1 MTYAIQMPRLETELD
16 QQLERRAMNRLTR
29 WYDYNAIKLPELSAM
44 DYLIA
49 DGQNIIAGI
58 EIKTRKETPEQIREY
73 GKLILKWR
81 KYQELHA
88 IGELMN
94 IPTYVLF
101 AFENSEGELAMLH
114 IPTLALSNP
123 KPEDPPVRRNFRGL
137 ACDEEPV
144 IYFDWDLLNT
154 IVERNA

>member
-1 MTYAIQMPRLETELD
+1 MPRLETELD
-16 QQLERRAMNRLTR
+16 QKLERRAIERFTR

-49 DGQNIIAGI
+49 DGENIIAGI
-58 EIKTRKETPEQIREY
+58 EIKTRKETPEQIKEY

-81 KYQELHA
+81 KYQELDA
-88 IGELMN
+88 IGELLN

-101 AFENSEGELAMLH
+101 AFENSEGELALLH
-114 IPTLALSNP
+114 IPTLALCNP

-144 IYFDWDLLNT
+144 IYFDWDLLTEVANRG
-154 IVERNA
+154 E

>member
-1 MTYAIQMPRLETELD
+1 MPRLETELD

-73 GKLILKWR
+73 GNLILKWR

-114 IPTLALSNP
+114 IPTLALTNP
-123 KPEDPPVRRNFRGL
+123 IPEDPPIRRNFRGL

>member
-1 MTYAIQMPRLETELD
+1 MTCETQMPRLETELD
-16 QQLERRAMNRLTR
+16 QQLERRAIERFTR
-29 WYDYNAIKLPELSAM
+29 WYDYNPIKLPELSSM

-49 DGQNIIAGI
+49 DGENIIAGI
-58 EIKTRKETPEQIREY
+58 EIKTRKETPEQIKEY

-88 IGELMN
+88 IGELLN

-101 AFENSEGELAMLH
+101 AFENSEGQLSLLH
-114 IPTLALSNP
+114 IPTLALTNP

-144 IYFDWDLLNT
+144 VYFDWHLLTEVANKG
-154 IVERNA
+154 E